1 MVFLFLI
8 PISTIFIWWNRKVKY
23 NKLFLILLL
32 AMVIIMGG
40 SIENPDTGVYYD
52 LYYTEDLFTKD
63 ILFGFLMVFFKQCGL
78 NVDEFRLVICLMSLC
93 LIYSVVFRYTQS
105 PFIFTIL
112 YSSYPFF
119 YDIVQ
124 LRNFLGI
131 AVVIFALSIFYDNSK
146 LKKIIGLILF
156 ICAIL
161 IQKTHLVIP
170 VFILIAYFIK
180 RNRKIRIITIITSL
194 LLGVLCLSQS
204 VMSIVSEILIGLNLA
219 GIEGFTERI
228 TNLGWIV
235 PWVIHFANCVIL
247 YYIKSNMLTKLENNV
262 GKFTEAIYYINLA
275 STICIFLYI
284 LNPTFT
290 RILRN
295 IMIIDFIVI
304 AYYLGRYLPQI
315 KVANRNYEICLES
328 MTIVIYCVAIF
339 VLTHVLDG
347 SLEWI
352 PNIFQYNWILFG
364 GSSHG
369 LWLP

>member
-1 MVFLFLI
+1 MKKYLYEYINYVINNENEIDLEDMLIKINFFQHERLIHLIITLFYVIMFLI
-8 PISTIFIWWNRKVKY
+8 
-23 NKLFLILLL
+23 FLIL
-32 AMVIIMGG
+32 V
-40 SIENPDTGVYYD
+40 
-52 LYYTEDLFTKD
+52 
-63 ILFGFLMVFFKQCGL
+63 
-78 NVDEFRLVICLMSLC
+78 SLS
-93 LIYSVVFRYTQS
+93 Y
-105 PFIFTIL
+105 IF
-112 YSSYPFF
+112 
-119 YDIVQ
+119 
-124 LRNFLGI
+124 
-131 AVVIFALSIFYDNSK
+131 
-146 LKKIIGLILF
+146 
-156 ICAIL
+156 
-161 IQKTHLVIP
+161 VIP

-247 YYIKSNMLTKLENNV
+247 YYIKSDMLTKLENNV